1 METSGDLEGNRAES
15 SVSSNP
21 REISVGMLSGAAHVA
36 LFASQEERSLLDPV
50 FGKPTL
56 LINQILYRCIS
67 TESLSYFIG

>member
-1 METSGDLEGNRAES
+1 MFAKAWRNTSKATSCDGFFHMETSGDLEGNRAES

-50 FGKPTL
+50 SH
-56 LINQILYRCIS
+56 Y
-67 TESLSYFIG
+67 